1 MATYTKIIMLAVS
14 LIIIAVI
21 FPIAL
26 GLIGNA
32 GNVIITETGGAGLN
46 ETLSLSDVIDPTVLT
61 LLVVLLPIIAIISVV
76 MYFLPK
82 SKS

>member
-1 MATYTKIIMLAVS
+1 MAASYIKIIMLAVS

-32 GNVIITETGGAGLN
+32 GNVIVNATSGQT
-46 ETLSLSDVIDPTVLT
+46 LSDVIDPTVLT

-82 SKS
+82 SKGG

>member
-1 MATYTKIIMLAVS
+1 MAESYRKVITLAVA

-32 GNVIITETGGAGLN
+32 GNVIVNATSG
-46 ETLSLSDVIDPTVLT
+46 ETLADVIDPTVLV
-61 LLVVLLPIIAIISVV
+61 LLVTLLPIIAIISVV
-76 MYFLPK
+76 MMFLPK
-82 SKS
+82 QRKSY

>member
-1 MATYTKIIMLAVS
+1 MASYTKIIMLAVS

-32 GNVIITETGGAGLN
+32 GNVVVNATSGQ
-46 ETLSLSDVIDPTVLT
+46 TLADVIDPTVLT

-82 SKS
+82 SKD

>member
-1 MATYTKIIMLAVS
+1 MASYTKIIMLAVS

-32 GNVIITETGGAGLN
+32 GNVIVNTTSGQ
-46 ETLSLSDVIDPTVLT
+46 TLADVIDPTVLT

-82 SKS
+82 SRE

>member
-1 MATYTKIIMLAVS
+1 MAESYRKVITLAVA

-32 GNVIITETGGAGLN
+32 GNVVVNATSGD
-46 ETLSLSDVIDPTVLT
+46 TLADVIDPTVLV
-61 LLVVLLPIIAIISVV
+61 LLVTLLPIIAIISVV
-76 MYFLPK
+76 MMFLPK
-82 SKS
+82 SKSS

>member
-1 MATYTKIIMLAVS
+1 MTSYQKIIGLAVS

-32 GNVIITETGGAGLN
+32 GNVIVNSTANATN
-46 ETLSLSDVIDPTVLT
+46 PYLSDVIDPTVLV
-61 LLVVLLPIIAIISVV
+61 LLVTLLPIIAIISVV
-76 MYFLPK
+76 MIFLPK
-82 SKS
+82 TKSKI

>member
-1 MATYTKIIMLAVS
+1 MSDYRKVITLAVA

-32 GNVIITETGGAGLN
+32 GNVIVNATSG
-46 ETLSLSDVIDPTVLT
+46 ETLADVIDPTVLV
-61 LLVVLLPIIAIISVV
+61 LLVTLLPIIAIISVV
-76 MYFLPK
+76 MMFLPK
-82 SKS
+82 SSKT

>member
-1 MATYTKIIMLAVS
+1 MASYIKIIMLAVS

-32 GNVIITETGGAGLN
+32 GNVVVNATSGQ
-46 ETLSLSDVIDPTVLT
+46 TLADVIDPTVLT

-82 SKS
+82 SKAG

>member
-1 MATYTKIIMLAVS
+1 MLAVS

-32 GNVIITETGGAGLN
+32 GSIIISGSNTTVGGADRA
-46 ETLSLSDVIDPTVLT
+46 LSDIIDPTVLT
-61 LLVVLLPIIAIISVV
+61 LLVVLLPIIAIISVI

-82 SKS
+82 SKG

>member
-1 MATYTKIIMLAVS
+1 MAESYRKVITLAVA

-32 GNVIITETGGAGLN
+32 GNVIVNATSGD
-46 ETLSLSDVIDPTVLT
+46 TLADVIDPTVLV
-61 LLVVLLPIIAIISVV
+61 LLVTLLPIIAIISVV
-76 MYFLPK
+76 MMFLPK
-82 SKS
+82 ARSS